1 MQNLYFCGMNLK
13 GALKHEIFEIICE
26 SAKDLGQETY
36 VVGGFVRDF
45 LLERDSNLSAAGRQD
60 IDFVTVGSGIK
71 LAQKVH
77 SKLKNA
83 SKLSVFKRFGTAN
96 FKWDGI
102 ELEFVGARRESYS
115 QDSRKPFVED
125 GTLEDDQKRRDF
137 TINAL
142 AISLNEKNYGEL
154 MDPFDGVGD
163 LEKKIIRTPLDPDVT
178 YSDDPLRMMRAIRFA
193 AQLKFE
199 IEENSFNSIIKNAS
213 RIEIVSKERV
223 MDEFQKTLMTER
235 PSVGLKLLDDAGL
248 MKFILPELAALKGI
262 EEIEGQ
268 THKDNFYHTL
278 EVVDNISPNTD
289 NIWLRWAALLH
300 DIGKASTKRYDKK
313 IGWTFHSHEF
323 IGSKM
328 VFKLFKRQKLPLGNP
343 VKYVQKIVRLSSR
356 PISLIDEKVTDSAL
370 RRLLFEAGDDFEDLI
385 TLCKADITTKN
396 EKKQK
401 RFRKN
406 FILVEEKIK
415 EVEERDK
422 VRNFQPPVSGEE
434 IMETFGLQPCKE
446 VGLIKNAIKEAI
458 LEGEIENN
466 HESALKYMLELG
478 KKLYLTPKLKNSDL

>member
-1 MQNLYFCGMNLK
+1 MNLEK
-13 GALKHEIFEIICE
+13 ALTHKIFKTIRE
-26 SAKDLGQETY
+26 SASDLGQETY

-45 LLERDSNLSAAGRQD
+45 LLERETNLPAAGRKD
-60 IDFVTVGSGIK
+60 IDFVTVGSGIE

-96 FKWDGI
+96 FNWDGI

-115 QDSRKPFVED
+115 EDSRKPFVED

-142 AISLNEKNYGEL
+142 AISLNENNYGDL
-154 MDPFDGVGD
+154 MDPFDGIGD
-163 LEKKIIRTPLDPDVT
+163 LEQEIIKTPLDPDIT

-199 IEENSFNSIIKNAS
+199 IEENSFDSIIKNAS

-223 MDEFQKTLMTER
+223 MDEFQKIMMTEK

-248 MKFILPELAALKGI
+248 MKFILPELVALKGI

-278 EVVDNISPNTD
+278 EVVDNIAPHTE

-300 DIGKASTKRYDKK
+300 DIGKAPTKRYDKK

-323 IGSKM
+323 VGSKM
-328 VFKLFKRQKLPLGNP
+328 AFKLFKRQKMPLGNP
-343 VKYVQKIVRLSSR
+343 VKYVQKIVKLSSR
-356 PISLIDEKVTDSAL
+356 PISLIDENVTDSAL

-434 IMETFGLQPCKE
+434 IMETFDLQPCKE
-446 VGLIKNAIKEAI
+446 IGLIKNAIKEAI

-466 HESALKYMLELG
+466 HESARKYMLELG
-478 KKLYLTPKLKNSDL
+478 KKLYLTPKIKEQ